1 MKSLKSEI
9 QLKTKPKTKICR
21 YLSEIV
27 TKGNEFKVD
36 KSHKQTN
43 KQTTNKTK
51 QRGFVSC
58 VKYCLDTKIKRYRLQ
73 SNISTILYLINT
85 FFYQNHGVSHQL
97 YKEIYHSYITNHYTV
112 VKNYLKIHS
121 IRI

>member
-1 MKSLKSEI
+1 MKSIHRVSLKSEI

-43 KQTTNKTK
+43 KQTKNKTK
-51 QRGFVSC
+51 RL
-58 VKYCLDTKIKRYRLQ
+58 CLLC
-73 SNISTILYLINT
+73 
-85 FFYQNHGVSHQL
+85 
-97 YKEIYHSYITNHYTV
+97 
-112 VKNYLKIHS
+112 
-121 IRI
+121 